1 MTNEQLA
8 ILIAKYAEALSP
20 ALAKIDSCGAN
31 EQGYKELETLLDRMR
46 EDIDLLNGRVH
57 HSRIRELERMAG
69 SRRLVR

>member
-8 ILIAKYAEALSP
+8 ILIAKYAETLSP
-20 ALAKIDSCGAN
+20 ALAKIDSDAN

-57 HSRIRELERMAG
+57 HSRVRELERIAG
-69 SRRLVR
+69 SKRLVR